1 MNDRIGM
8 NTTSES
14 PAPYRSE
21 ASAPADKSEPSSS
34 KVDELLE
41 QATTA
46 LRQGVEAAWKVHARA
61 AVRESIQEAPTTR
74 APEVVS
80 PFTARLTLYSGLIG
94 TLVSELSSIAPLN
107 PVMDA
112 SSSSRPQES
121 QSSSP
126 RVAEPF
132 SRSNGAPRIGSSDQ
146 EPPVGSVVLDSD
158 GDSWQRDYDGWDLA
172 GSSGG
177 SGYRGWTWARLC
189 ERYVLRLIYRND

>member
-126 RVAEPF
+126 RVAE
-132 SRSNGAPRIGSSDQ
+132 
-146 EPPVGSVVLDSD
+146 
-158 GDSWQRDYDGWDLA
+158 
-172 GSSGG
+172 
-177 SGYRGWTWARLC
+177 
-189 ERYVLRLIYRND
+189 